1 MCRKVWGFESLRGH
15 HSTGYAKQP
24 PSASAPMEVFF
35 IVARHLVLHWLIFRS
50 PPSPMP
56 QPPNAT
62 PTTTVLIATSASDE
76 LLPLRQLLARY
87 SVRLDT
93 AGTGAAALH
102 AATSG
107 NAALILL
114 DVTLAGSA
122 EFELCWHIA
131 RVGPRPVPVMLI
143 SSQSSADERERAL
156 AAGAVAYFALPLQ
169 AEEVAETIL
178 LQLGVLSADPGAEQ
192 YARPRLPR
200 LDINYRTL
208 LAGSPDCVLLLDLDQ
223 QRVLDANRNARRLF
237 GRSEH
242 ALLRGGLAAL
252 CPPRQPDG
260 ADSPQLIADCIAQ
273 VLAGAVR
280 MFEASFQHADGRL
293 LRCEIRMALLD
304 VPQQRLMHVRI
315 VDVSARKRQEA
326 LRDGQNQ
333 LLEMIAS
340 GDPLPATLDR
350 LVRLIEEQS
359 DGVYCSV
366 LLLDADGLM
375 RCGAGPSLPAD
386 YMALLDGMAIG
397 PTVGSCGT
405 AMARKATV
413 VVSDIQSDPL
423 WAPYKEIA
431 AGFGLRACWSMPIL
445 LDQDTVLGSFAMYY
459 REVRSPTADDHALI
473 AVAAHLAGIAIVR
486 IRREEELKRHRDHLE
501 ELVAARTIE
510 LTVAKEQAEM
520 ASEELATA
528 LDNLS
533 LTQEELVRRD
543 KLAALGAL
551 VAGVAHELNT
561 PIGNSLM
568 VASAMTGHT
577 AELRRLLDTG
587 LRRSEL
593 DDYLAHA
600 TEAEGIINRNLH
612 RAAELVSSFK
622 RIAVDAAGSQRS
634 SFLLDALV
642 DALVLPLRAAAKSSA
657 VTVIQDVAPG
667 LLMDSYAGPLGSA
680 LTQLFENSVV
690 HGFAGRAEGSVTIR
704 GRATEKGEIALS
716 LADDGVG
723 IAEQHRGRVYDP
735 FFTTR
740 LGSGGSGLGLY
751 ITHNIVT
758 GVLGGRI
765 ELGSVAGGGVIF
777 TLLLPPVAPR

>member
-1 MCRKVWGFESLRGH
+1 
-15 HSTGYAKQP
+15 
-24 PSASAPMEVFF
+24 
-35 IVARHLVLHWLIFRS
+35 
-50 PPSPMP
+50 MP
-56 QPPNAT
+56 TPPNIT
-62 PTTTVLIATSASDE
+62 PTTTVLIATSASDD

-87 SVRLDT
+87 SVQLTT
-93 AGTGAAALH
+93 ASTGAAALD
-102 AATSG
+102 AATDGS
-107 NAALILL
+107 ATLILL

-122 EFELCWHIA
+122 EFELCQHLA
-131 RVGPRPVPVMLI
+131 RGGPRPLPVMLI
-143 SSQSSADERERAL
+143 SSQPDADERQRAL

-169 AEEVAETIL
+169 AEEVAEAIL
-178 LQLGVLSADPGAEQ
+178 LQLGVLSADPAAEQ
-192 YARPRLPR
+192 HARPRPPR

-208 LAGSPDCVLLLDLDQ
+208 LSGSPDCVLLLDLDQ
-223 QRVLDANRNARRLF
+223 QRLVDANRNALRLF
-237 GRSEH
+237 GRSEQ
-242 ALLRGGLAAL
+242 ALLQGGLAAL

-293 LRCEIRMALLD
+293 LRCEMRMALLD
-304 VPQQRLMHVRI
+304 VPQQRLLHVRI
-315 VDVSARKRQEA
+315 VDVSARKREEA

-333 LLEMIAS
+333 LLEMIAR
-340 GDPLPATLDR
+340 GDPLPATLER
-350 LVRLIEEQS
+350 LVRLIEQQS

-366 LLLDADGLM
+366 LLLDADGRM
-375 RCGAGPSLPAD
+375 RHGAGPSLSAD
-386 YMALLDGMAIG
+386 YMAQLDGLAIG
-397 PTVGSCGT
+397 PSVGSCGT

-413 VVSDIQSDPL
+413 VVSDIQTDPL
-423 WAPYKEIA
+423 WAPYKDLA
-431 AGFGLRACWSMPIL
+431 AAYGLRACWSIPIL

-501 ELVAARTIE
+501 ELVAARTVE
-510 LTVAKEQAEM
+510 LTLAKEHAEM

-593 DDYLAHA
+593 DNYLAHA
-600 TEAEGIINRNLH
+600 SEAEGIINRNLH

-657 VTVIQDVAPG
+657 VTVIQDVEPG

-690 HGFAGRAEGSVTIR
+690 HGFAGRAEGSITIR

-723 IAEQHRGRVYDP
+723 IAEEHRGRVYDP

>member
-1 MCRKVWGFESLRGH
+1 
-15 HSTGYAKQP
+15 
-24 PSASAPMEVFF
+24 
-35 IVARHLVLHWLIFRS
+35 
-50 PPSPMP
+50 MP
-56 QPPNAT
+56 TPPNIT
-62 PTTTVLIATSASDE
+62 PTTTVLIATSAGDE

-87 SVRLDT
+87 SVQLT
-93 AGTGAAALH
+93 TVSTGAAAVD
-102 AATSG
+102 AATDGIAS
-107 NAALILL
+107 LILL

-122 EFELCWHIA
+122 EFELCQHLA
-131 RVGPRPVPVMLI
+131 RGGPRPLPVMLI
-143 SSQSSADERERAL
+143 SSQPDADERQRAL

-169 AEEVAETIL
+169 AEAVAEAIL
-178 LQLGVLSADPGAEQ
+178 LQLGVLSADPAAEQ
-192 YARPRLPR
+192 HARPRPPR

-208 LAGSPDCVLLLDLDQ
+208 LSGSPDCVLLLDLDQ
-223 QRVLDANRNARRLF
+223 QRLVVANRNALRLF
-237 GRSEH
+237 GRSEQ
-242 ALLRGGLAAL
+242 ALLQGGLAAL

-293 LRCEIRMALLD
+293 LRCEMRMALLD
-304 VPQQRLMHVRI
+304 VPQQSLLHVRI
-315 VDVSARKRQEA
+315 VDVSARRREEA

-333 LLEMIAS
+333 LLEMIAR
-340 GDPLPATLDR
+340 GDPLPATLER
-350 LVRLIEEQS
+350 LVRLIEQQS

-375 RCGAGPSLPAD
+375 RHGAGPSLSAD
-386 YMALLDGMAIG
+386 YMAQLDGLAIG
-397 PTVGSCGT
+397 PSVGSCGT

-413 VVSDIQSDPL
+413 VVSDIQTDPL
-423 WAPYKEIA
+423 WAPYKDLA
-431 AGFGLRACWSMPIL
+431 AAYGLRACWSTPIL

-501 ELVAARTIE
+501 ELVAARTVE
-510 LTVAKEQAEM
+510 LTLAKEHAEM

-600 TEAEGIINRNLH
+600 SEAEGIINRNLH

-690 HGFAGRAEGSVTIR
+690 HGFAGRAEGSITIR

>member
-1 MCRKVWGFESLRGH
+1 
-15 HSTGYAKQP
+15 
-24 PSASAPMEVFF
+24 MEVFF
-35 IVARHLVLHWLIFRS
+35 IVARRLVLHWLIFRS
-50 PPSPMP
+50 PPLPMP
-56 QPPNAT
+56 TPPNIT
-62 PTTTVLIATSASDE
+62 STTTVLIATSASDD
-76 LLPLRQLLARY
+76 LLPLRQLLTRY
-87 SVRLDT
+87 SVQLTT
-93 AGTGAAALH
+93 ASTG
-102 AATSG
+102 S
-107 NAALILL
+107 AALILL

-122 EFELCWHIA
+122 EFELCQHLA
-131 RVGPRPVPVMLI
+131 RGGPHPLPVMLI
-143 SSQSSADERERAL
+143 SSQPDADERQRAL

-169 AEEVAETIL
+169 AEAVAEAIL
-178 LQLGVLSADPGAEQ
+178 LQLGVLSADPAAEQ
-192 YARPRLPR
+192 HARPRPPR

-208 LAGSPDCVLLLDLDQ
+208 LSGSPDCVLLLDLDQ
-223 QRVLDANRNARRLF
+223 QRLVDANRNALRLF
-237 GRSEH
+237 GRSEQ
-242 ALLRGGLAAL
+242 ALLQGGLAAL

-260 ADSPQLIADCIAQ
+260 ADSTQLIADCIAQ

-280 MFEASFQHADGRL
+280 MFEASFHHADGRL
-293 LRCEIRMALLD
+293 LRCEMRMALLD
-304 VPQQRLMHVRI
+304 VPQQSLLHVRI
-315 VDVSARKRQEA
+315 VDVSARKREEA

-333 LLEMIAS
+333 LLEMIAR
-340 GDPLPATLDR
+340 GDPLPATLER
-350 LVRLIEEQS
+350 LVRLIEQQS

-375 RCGAGPSLPAD
+375 RSGAGPSLPAD

-397 PTVGSCGT
+397 PSVGSCGT

-413 VVSDIQSDPL
+413 VVSDIQTDPL

-501 ELVAARTIE
+501 DLVAARTVE
-510 LTVAKEQAEM
+510 LTLAKEQAEM

-593 DDYLAHA
+593 DNYLAHA
-600 TEAEGIINRNLH
+600 SEAEGIINRNLH

-657 VTVIQDVAPG
+657 VTVIQDVEPG

-690 HGFAGRAEGSVTIR
+690 HGFAGRAEGSITIR

>member
-1 MCRKVWGFESLRGH
+1 
-15 HSTGYAKQP
+15 
-24 PSASAPMEVFF
+24 
-35 IVARHLVLHWLIFRS
+35 
-50 PPSPMP
+50 MP
-56 QPPNAT
+56 TPPNIT
-62 PTTTVLIATSASDE
+62 STTTVLIATSASDD
-76 LLPLRQLLARY
+76 LLPLRQLLTRY
-87 SVRLDT
+87 SVQLTT
-93 AGTGAAALH
+93 ASTGAAALD
-102 AATSG
+102 AATDGS
-107 NAALILL
+107 ATLILL

-122 EFELCWHIA
+122 EFELCQHLA
-131 RVGPRPVPVMLI
+131 RGGPHPLPVMLI
-143 SSQSSADERERAL
+143 SSQPDADERQRAL

-169 AEEVAETIL
+169 AEAVAEAIL
-178 LQLGVLSADPGAEQ
+178 LQLGVLSADPAAEQ
-192 YARPRLPR
+192 HARPRPPR

-208 LAGSPDCVLLLDLDQ
+208 LSGSPDCVLLLDLDQ
-223 QRVLDANRNARRLF
+223 QRVVDANRNALRLF
-237 GRSEH
+237 GRSEQ
-242 ALLRGGLAAL
+242 ALLQGGLAAL

-293 LRCEIRMALLD
+293 LRCEMRMALLD
-304 VPQQRLMHVRI
+304 VPQQSLLHVRI
-315 VDVSARKRQEA
+315 VDVSARKREEA

-333 LLEMIAS
+333 LLEMIAR
-340 GDPLPATLDR
+340 GDPLPATLER
-350 LVRLIEEQS
+350 LVRLIEQQS

-366 LLLDADGLM
+366 LLLDADGRM
-375 RCGAGPSLPAD
+375 RHGAGPSLSAD
-386 YMALLDGMAIG
+386 YMAQLDGLAIG
-397 PTVGSCGT
+397 PSVGSCGT

-413 VVSDIQSDPL
+413 VVSDIQTDPL
-423 WAPYKEIA
+423 WAPYKDLA
-431 AGFGLRACWSMPIL
+431 AAYGLRACWSTPIL

-501 ELVAARTIE
+501 ELVAARTVE
-510 LTVAKEQAEM
+510 LTLAKEHAEM

-593 DDYLAHA
+593 DNYLAHA
-600 TEAEGIINRNLH
+600 SEAEGIINRNLH

-690 HGFAGRAEGSVTIR
+690 HGFAGRAEGSITIR

>member
-1 MCRKVWGFESLRGH
+1 
-15 HSTGYAKQP
+15 
-24 PSASAPMEVFF
+24 
-35 IVARHLVLHWLIFRS
+35 
-50 PPSPMP
+50 MP
-56 QPPNAT
+56 TPPNIT
-62 PTTTVLIATSASDE
+62 PTTTVLIATSASDD

-87 SVRLDT
+87 SVQLTT
-93 AGTGAAALH
+93 ASTGAAALD
-102 AATSG
+102 AATDGS
-107 NAALILL
+107 ATLILL

-122 EFELCWHIA
+122 EFELCQHLA
-131 RVGPRPVPVMLI
+131 RGGPRPLPVMLI
-143 SSQSSADERERAL
+143 SSQPDADERQRAL

-169 AEEVAETIL
+169 AEAVAEAIL
-178 LQLGVLSADPGAEQ
+178 LQLGVLSADPAAEQ
-192 YARPRLPR
+192 HARPRPPR

-208 LAGSPDCVLLLDLDQ
+208 LSGSPDCVLLLDLDQ
-223 QRVLDANRNARRLF
+223 QRVVDANRNALRLF
-237 GRSEH
+237 GRSEQ
-242 ALLRGGLAAL
+242 ALLQGGLAAL

-293 LRCEIRMALLD
+293 LRCEMRMALLD
-304 VPQQRLMHVRI
+304 VPQQSLLHVRI
-315 VDVSARKRQEA
+315 VDVSARRREEA

-333 LLEMIAS
+333 LLEMIAR
-340 GDPLPATLDR
+340 GDPLPATLER
-350 LVRLIEEQS
+350 LVRLIEQQS

-366 LLLDADGLM
+366 LLLDADGRM
-375 RCGAGPSLPAD
+375 RHGAGPSLSAD
-386 YMALLDGMAIG
+386 YMAQLDGLAIG
-397 PTVGSCGT
+397 PSVGSCGT

-413 VVSDIQSDPL
+413 VVSDIQTDPL
-423 WAPYKEIA
+423 WAPYKDLA
-431 AGFGLRACWSMPIL
+431 AAYGLRACWSIPIL

-459 REVRSPTADDHALI
+459 REVRSPTADDQALI

-501 ELVAARTIE
+501 ELIAARTVE
-510 LTVAKEQAEM
+510 LTLAKEHAEM

-600 TEAEGIINRNLH
+600 SEAEGIINRNLH

-657 VTVIQDVAPG
+657 VTVIQDVEPG

-690 HGFAGRAEGSVTIR
+690 HGFAGRAEGSITIR

>member
-1 MCRKVWGFESLRGH
+1 
-15 HSTGYAKQP
+15 
-24 PSASAPMEVFF
+24 
-35 IVARHLVLHWLIFRS
+35 
-50 PPSPMP
+50 MP
-56 QPPNAT
+56 TPPNIT
-62 PTTTVLIATSASDE
+62 PTTTVLIATSASDD

-87 SVRLDT
+87 SVQLTT
-93 AGTGAAALH
+93 ASTGAAALD
-102 AATSG
+102 AATDGS
-107 NAALILL
+107 ATLILL

-122 EFELCWHIA
+122 EFELCQHLA
-131 RVGPRPVPVMLI
+131 RGGPHPLPVMLI
-143 SSQSSADERERAL
+143 SSQPDADERQRAL

-169 AEEVAETIL
+169 AEAVAEAIL
-178 LQLGVLSADPGAEQ
+178 LQLGVLSADPAAEQ
-192 YARPRLPR
+192 HARPRPPR

-208 LAGSPDCVLLLDLDQ
+208 LSGSPDCVLLLDLDQ
-223 QRVLDANRNARRLF
+223 QRLVDANRNALRLF
-237 GRSEH
+237 GRSEQ
-242 ALLRGGLAAL
+242 ALLQGGLAAL

-293 LRCEIRMALLD
+293 LRCEMRMALLD
-304 VPQQRLMHVRI
+304 VPQQSLLHVRI
-315 VDVSARKRQEA
+315 VDVSARRREEA

-333 LLEMIAS
+333 LLEMIAR
-340 GDPLPATLDR
+340 GDPLPATLER
-350 LVRLIEEQS
+350 LVRLIEQQS

-366 LLLDADGLM
+366 LLLDADGRM
-375 RCGAGPSLPAD
+375 RHGAGPSLSAD
-386 YMALLDGMAIG
+386 YMAQLDGLAIG
-397 PTVGSCGT
+397 PSVGSCGT

-413 VVSDIQSDPL
+413 VVSDIQTDPL
-423 WAPYKEIA
+423 WAPYKDLA
-431 AGFGLRACWSMPIL
+431 AAYGLRACWSIPIL

-501 ELVAARTIE
+501 ELVAARTVE
-510 LTVAKEQAEM
+510 LTLAKEHAEM

-593 DDYLAHA
+593 DNYLAHA
-600 TEAEGIINRNLH
+600 SEAEGIINRNLH

-657 VTVIQDVAPG
+657 VTVIQDVEPG

-690 HGFAGRAEGSVTIR
+690 HGFAGRAEGSITIR

>member
-1 MCRKVWGFESLRGH
+1 
-15 HSTGYAKQP
+15 
-24 PSASAPMEVFF
+24 
-35 IVARHLVLHWLIFRS
+35 
-50 PPSPMP
+50 MP
-56 QPPNAT
+56 TPPNIT
-62 PTTTVLIATSASDE
+62 PTTTVLIATSAGDE

-87 SVRLDT
+87 SVQLT
-93 AGTGAAALH
+93 TVSTGAAAVD
-102 AATSG
+102 AATDGS
-107 NAALILL
+107 ASLILL

-122 EFELCWHIA
+122 EFELCQHLA
-131 RVGPRPVPVMLI
+131 RGGPRPLPVMLI
-143 SSQSSADERERAL
+143 SSQPDADERQRAL

-169 AEEVAETIL
+169 AEEVAEAIL
-178 LQLGVLSADPGAEQ
+178 LQLGVLSADPAAEQ
-192 YARPRLPR
+192 HARPRPPR

-208 LAGSPDCVLLLDLDQ
+208 LSGSPDCVLLLDLDP
-223 QRVLDANRNARRLF
+223 QRLVDANRNALRLF
-237 GRSEH
+237 GRSEQ
-242 ALLRGGLAAL
+242 ALLQGGLAAL

-293 LRCEIRMALLD
+293 LRCEMRMALLD
-304 VPQQRLMHVRI
+304 VPQQRLLHVRI
-315 VDVSARKRQEA
+315 VDVSARKREEA

-333 LLEMIAS
+333 LLEMIAR
-340 GDPLPATLDR
+340 GDPLPATLER
-350 LVRLIEEQS
+350 LVRLIEQQS

-366 LLLDADGLM
+366 LLLDADGRM
-375 RCGAGPSLPAD
+375 RHGAGPSLSAD
-386 YMALLDGMAIG
+386 YMAQLDGLAIG
-397 PTVGSCGT
+397 PSVGSCGT

-413 VVSDIQSDPL
+413 VVSDIQTDPL
-423 WAPYKEIA
+423 WAPYKDLA
-431 AGFGLRACWSMPIL
+431 AAYGLRACWSIPIL

-501 ELVAARTIE
+501 ELVAARTVE
-510 LTVAKEQAEM
+510 LTLAKEHAEM

-600 TEAEGIINRNLH
+600 SEAEGIINRNLH

-657 VTVIQDVAPG
+657 VTVIQDVEPG

-690 HGFAGRAEGSVTIR
+690 HGFAGRAEGSITIR

-723 IAEQHRGRVYDP
+723 IAEEHRGRVYDP